1 MTARKIYKIC
11 PEDIQNV
18 RPNRMQ
24 LNTISK
30 GDEKNIC
37 GESRATIGSILFKR
51 SSNLKKDS
59 NEVDEPAVR
68 QEPRDCHSSTDL
80 DTSTVIP
87 KSQMEVN
94 RFRERCKTSN
104 HSVSDMFRLGVIS
117 KPAICCS
124 LQDQVPLIARRRNSY
139 FQRIAHHPYYT
150 LQSAENCISTCL
162 MSQCFRRFLGTW
174 HSD

>member
-51 SSNLKKDS
+51 SSNLKKTRMRLM
-59 NEVDEPAVR
+59 NPPLAKNHVTVILL
-68 QEPRDCHSSTDL
+68 QIL

-87 KSQMEVN
+87 KS
-94 RFRERCKTSN
+94 SN
-104 HSVSDMFRLGVIS
+104 
-117 KPAICCS
+117 
-124 LQDQVPLIARRRNSY
+124 
-139 FQRIAHHPYYT
+139 
-150 LQSAENCISTCL
+150 
-162 MSQCFRRFLGTW
+162 
-174 HSD
+174 